1 MAAETVSFFCR
12 CSSIRVKSEAQVLA
26 KCARTFLEHLFSEPE
41 MESSKL
47 QNLICSLLL
56 LLLFVVVLVDATT
69 LLHCCYCCG
78 QHGFVAVAACCFL
91 LVYVAVYK
99 CVAVLLLL
107 LLFFFQFNSLLHLF
121 SEGNQMQDLENE
133 LELQQQ
139 QIKDLR
145 SQLEKERKIREM
157 LVIRLSDEQRAR

>member
-12 CSSIRVKSEAQVLA
+12 CSSIRVKSGAQVLA

-41 MESSKL
+41 IESSKL

-56 LLLFVVVLVDATT
+56 LLSLWTRPRYFTAVTVAVSTVLLLSLPAAFCLFM
-69 LLHCCYCCG
+69 LLFISALLFCCYCCCS
-78 QHGFVAVAACCFL
+78 F
-91 LVYVAVYK
+91 
-99 CVAVLLLL
+99 
-107 LLFFFQFNSLLHLF
+107 FNSILCCTCSL
-121 SEGNQMQDLENE
+121 EGNQMQDLENE